1 MGKTIRYE
9 MEIDFY
15 ENSISGSTVNAY
27 VTALDLDVRGL
38 EAITLNIKNT
48 DGVNALKYQTLLR
61 YANYASGTDVID
73 WQDVVVAAG
82 DESPVLYEHG
92 YARIIVQVA
101 SNVADSHADYTV
113 EYVLS

>member
-9 MEIDFY
+9 MEVDFY
-15 ENSISGSTVNAY
+15 ENSVSGSTVNAY
-27 VTALDLDVRGL
+27 VTVVDLDVRGL
-38 EAITLNIKNT
+38 EAITINIKNT
-48 DGVNALKYQTLLR
+48 DGANALKYQTLLR
-61 YANYASGTDVID
+61 YANYASGTNVTD
-73 WQDVVVAAG
+73 WQDIVVVAG

-101 SNVADSHADYTV
+101 SNVGGAHATYEV